1 MFTGFAH
8 QYTSLTYSEQLQ
20 IRSHLTN
27 MHDRY
32 GSHVCGEG
40 GEFESF
46 VLDCPLYKRR
56 IVVEQSEVVHHDSS
70 DVAPVAYMR
79 FNALSLKEKGG

>member
-1 MFTGFAH
+1 
-8 QYTSLTYSEQLQ
+8 
-20 IRSHLTN
+20 